1 MKIKA
6 NVSILS
12 VILVIGILF
21 TGCTNYASTVK
32 EDVKDSK
39 RTYDCDYH
47 TLSLNTCIS
56 FKMDGE
62 TYKITGNIF
71 RIVTDPLQ
79 LKDSKGNVVG
89 YASDDYHVV
98 SQDDHA
104 IIIDGKFEVAIEG
117 NFEILG
123 NSYDIY
129 GDDDV
134 KLGKAEFNELCTSG
148 AVLDNEGHAVAIYMP
163 PSTVVDKPPTEQS
176 LGTLLETK
184 FHVPFLA
191 LLARLVPPVYITV
204 AVALA

>member
-6 NVSILS
+6 HVSILS
-12 VILVIGILF
+12 VILVISILF

-32 EDVKDSK
+32 DDVKDSK
-39 RTYDCDYH
+39 RTYNCDYH

-71 RIVTDPLQ
+71 RIMTDPLQ

-104 IIIDGKFEVAIEG
+104 IIIDDKFEVAIEG
-117 NFEILG
+117 NFEIFG

-129 GDDDV
+129 GDDEV

-148 AVLDNEGHAVAIYMP
+148 AVLDNEGHAVAIY
-163 PSTVVDKPPTEQS
+163 SKSLILNDYTVDIYDNDICSDKAILMIIAS
-176 LGTLLETK
+176 YVSDYHADNK
-184 FHVPFLA
+184 
-191 LLARLVPPVYITV
+191 RNK
-204 AVALA
+204 

>member
-148 AVLDNEGHAVAIYMP
+148 AVLDNEGHAVAIYNK
-163 PSTVVDKPPTEQS
+163 SLLLNDYTVDIYDNDICSDKAMLMIIAS
-176 LGTLLETK
+176 YVSDY
-184 FHVPFLA
+184 HA
-191 LLARLVPPVYITV
+191 DNDNDD
-204 AVALA
+204 

>member
-6 NVSILS
+6 HVSILS

-21 TGCTNYASTVK
+21 TGCTNYAGTVK
-32 EDVKDSK
+32 DDVKDSK
-39 RTYDCDYH
+39 RTYNCDYH
-47 TLSLNTCIS
+47 TFSLNTCIS
-56 FKMDGE
+56 FEMDGE

-148 AVLDNEGHAVAIYMP
+148 AILDNEGHAVAIY
-163 PSTVVDKPPTEQS
+163 SKSLLLNDYTVDIYDNDICSDKAMLMIIAS
-176 LGTLLETK
+176 YVSDYHADNNK
-184 FHVPFLA
+184 ND
-191 LLARLVPPVYITV
+191 
-204 AVALA
+204 

>member
-123 NSYDIY
+123 NSYDLY

-148 AVLDNEGHAVAIYMP
+148 AVLDNEGHAVAIY
-163 PSTVVDKPPTEQS
+163 SKSLLLNDYTVDIYDNDICSDKAMLMIIAS
-176 LGTLLETK
+176 YVSDY
-184 FHVPFLA
+184 HA
-191 LLARLVPPVYITV
+191 DNDNND
-204 AVALA
+204 

>member
-6 NVSILS
+6 NVSIFS

-148 AVLDNEGHAVAIYMP
+148 AVLDNEGHAVAIYNK
-163 PSTVVDKPPTEQS
+163 SLLLNDYTVDIYDNDICSDKAMLMIIAS
-176 LGTLLETK
+176 YVSDY
-184 FHVPFLA
+184 HA
-191 LLARLVPPVYITV
+191 DNDNDD
-204 AVALA
+204 

>member
-148 AVLDNEGHAVAIYMP
+148 AVLDNEGHAVAIYNK
-163 PSTVVDKPPTEQS
+163 SLLLNDYTVDIYDNDICSDKAMLMIIAS
-176 LGTLLETK
+176 YVSDY
-184 FHVPFLA
+184 HA
-191 LLARLVPPVYITV
+191 DNDD
-204 AVALA
+204 